1 MRDPTDALRDEHR
14 VIGSMLDTVE
24 IAANLAETIG
34 VPPDTWWAR
43 AIEWL
48 RVFAD
53 RNHHAKEERALFPAM
68 VKAGVPAD
76 DGPISVMLEVHAQ
89 GRTLI
94 QAMSAGSAAERASS
108 ARRYVVLLRDHIE
121 KENGVLLPLAQL
133 VLDGPSVAEVW
144 REFGALEGETE
155 PAASLACAEA
165 VVKELRDALG
175 SYGLN

>member
-14 VIGSMLDTVE
+14 VIGSMLDNVE

-48 RVFAD
+48 RVFVD

-76 DGPISVMLEVHAQ
+76 DGPISVMLEEHAQ

-94 QAMSAGSAAERASS
+94 QAMSAGSAAERASV
-108 ARRYVVLLRDHIE
+108 RRSP
-121 KENGVLLPLAQL
+121 GVLLPLAQL